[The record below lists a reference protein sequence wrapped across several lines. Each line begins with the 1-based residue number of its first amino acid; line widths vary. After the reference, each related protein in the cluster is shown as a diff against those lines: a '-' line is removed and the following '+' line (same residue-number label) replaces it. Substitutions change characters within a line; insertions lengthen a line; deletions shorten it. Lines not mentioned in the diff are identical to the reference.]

1 MAGVR
6 NDVQASG
13 RLQVVDMLVA
23 QSTATLG
30 LESGSFDCRSYPKGS
45 RFLAVFSEGAQT
57 EGTLT
62 FSVVN
67 SATSGGTYSAV
78 ADTYGSLVTGTSTS
92 AATSLTQ
99 AIAFQPDPAFPFIK
113 LKSVETVS
121 VTTAVPVHFFIV
133 VIPAALV

>member
-1 MAGVR
+1 MPGVR

-13 RLQVVDMLVA
+13 RLQIVDMLVA

-30 LESGSFDCRSYPKGS
+30 LESGSFDCRNYPHGS

-62 FSVVN
+62 FSVVDCD
-67 SATSGGTYSAV
+67 TSGGTYAPV

-92 AATSLTQ
+92 AAVSLTQ
-99 AIAFQPDPAFPFIK
+99 AIAFQPVAGRPFIK

-133 VIPAALV
+133 VVPPSI

>member
-1 MAGVR
+1 
-6 NDVQASG
+6 
-13 RLQVVDMLVA
+13 MLVA

-30 LESGSFDCRSYPKGS
+30 LESGSFDCRGYAHGS

-62 FSVVN
+62 FSVVDCD
-67 SATSGGTYSAV
+67 TSGGTYAPV

-99 AIAFQPDPAFPFIK
+99 AIAFQPVAGRPFIK

-133 VIPAALV
+133 VVPPSI

>member
-1 MAGVR
+1 MPGVR

-13 RLQVVDMLVA
+13 RIQIVDMLVA

-30 LESGSFDCRSYPKGS
+30 LESGSFDCRSYPHGS

-62 FSVVN
+62 FSVVDCD
-67 SATSGGTYSAV
+67 TSGGTYAAV
-78 ADTYGSLVTGTSTS
+78 ADTYGTLVTGTSTS

-99 AIAFQPDPAFPFIK
+99 AIAFQPVAGRPFIK

-133 VIPAALV
+133 VIPPSQ

>member
-1 MAGVR
+1 MPGVR
-6 NDVQASG
+6 NDVQATG
-13 RLQVVDMLVA
+13 RLQVVDMLVP

-30 LESGSFDCRSYPKGS
+30 LESGTFDCRTFPHGA

-62 FSVVN
+62 YTVVDCD
-67 SATSGGTYSAV
+67 TSGGTYALT
-78 ADTYGSLVTGTSTS
+78 ADQYGTLVPATSTN
-92 AATSLTQ
+92 AAVSLTQ
-99 AIAFQPDPAFPFIK
+99 AIAFQPVAGRPFIK

-133 VIPAALV
+133 VVPPSI

>member
-6 NDVQASG
+6 NNVNAAITI
-13 RLQVVDMLVA
+13 VDMLAA

-30 LESGSFDCRSYPKGS
+30 LESGSFDCRSYPHGS
-45 RFLAVFSEGAQT
+45 RFVAVFSEGAQT

-62 FSVVN
+62 FSVVDCD
-67 SATSGGTYSAV
+67 TSGGTYAAV
-78 ADTYGSLVTGTSTS
+78 ADTYGTLVTGTSTS

-99 AIAFQPDPAFPFIK
+99 TQAFQPVAGRPFIK

-121 VTTAVPVHFFIV
+121 VTTAVPVHFFIM
-133 VIPAALV
+133 VIPPALV

>member
-1 MAGVR
+1 MR
-6 NDVQASG
+6 NDVQATG
-13 RLQVVDMLVA
+13 RLLVVDMLVA

-30 LESGSFDCRSYPKGS
+30 LESGSFDCRNYAHGS

-62 FSVVN
+62 YTVVDCD
-67 SATSGGTYSAV
+67 TSGGTYV
-78 ADTYGSLVTGTSTS
+78 LTADQYGTLVPATSTN
-92 AATSLTQ
+92 AAVSLTQ
-99 AIAFQPDPAFPFIK
+99 AIAFQPQAGRPFIK

-133 VIPAALV
+133 VVPPGI